1 MRFATNNCELRSSR
15 KMIYIA
21 AGIAAVIIAA
31 SVAGLAGMKSI
42 AGSGNPE
49 GISIAKNVPKA
60 PQQPASEKELS
71 VASLIA
77 SGAPFKGDRNAKVAL
92 VDFSDY
98 QCTNCRRFALQSE
111 PQLVNDY
118 VNTGKVVLIFK
129 HFPIFGPD
137 SVTAAMASM
146 CAQDQGK
153 FWEFHD
159 HLYQNQGTEN
169 SGWANADGMKRSASD
184 LGLDRK
190 QFDSCLDSG
199 KYKTY
204 VEGDLAL
211 AEKLG
216 FPGTPSFVVM
226 KSDGSSLQ
234 EMSGAQPYSSFKT
247 VVDGKLSQA

>member
-1 MRFATNNCELRSSR
+1 MRFTTKNCKLRNYR
-15 KMIYIA
+15 MIYIA
-21 AGIAAVIIAA
+21 AGIGTAIIAA
-31 SVAGLAGMKSI
+31 SIAGLVGMKGI

-49 GISIAKNVPKA
+49 GISVAKNVLKE
-60 PQQPASEKELS
+60 PQQPALEKELN

-98 QCTNCRRFALQSE
+98 QCANCRRFALQSE
-111 PQLVNDY
+111 PQLINDY

-137 SVTAAMASM
+137 SATAAMASM
-146 CAQDQGK
+146 CAHDQGK

-159 HLYQNQGTEN
+159 RLYQNQGTEN
-169 SGWANADGMKRSASD
+169 SGWANADNMKRSASD

-190 QFDSCLDSG
+190 QFDSCLDGG
-199 KYKTY
+199 KYKSY
-204 VEGDLAL
+204 VESDLAL

-226 KSDGSSLQ
+226 KSDGSNLQ
-234 EMSGAQPYSSFKT
+234 DMAGAQPYSSFKT
-247 VVDGKLSQA
+247 VIAGKLAQA